1 MVEKIKAEKC
11 NDTER
16 YNVSVQLSNYA
27 EQLDEAK
34 NLTEWKEGM
43 VNLVDQQRRYIKTDS
58 YKGSR
63 WAINDEKVQEV
74 VQAIRN
80 LTDKLVVAI
89 EMFKAIDVSVDEA
102 SKTVKNTVSDMEA
115 INKTMLS
122 SLEGNG
128 TLLCQL
134 VGQHSDVS
142 AQLHGAKGHLATA
155 QGNIDSAAKAAKK
168 ALAGMSATE
177 LLVKYVNGNISLL
190 SRAGYSSVF
199 HRLKELDIASE
210 TKRNISD
217 ANAAGLMAVKLPG
230 NARSNASIALE
241 KIKLETGSLESIKS
255 QIIKHLNETGI
266 NISSLTTEACDKG
279 LSTLLNGSVVV
290 AFGRAVGLNSSG
302 VLKAQEALN
311 TLKAEVALV
320 NATLNDINLKLQEA
334 EKATKDVDLHE
345 EAVMSTVNSSIVE
358 AANDA
363 MKDLCET
370 VKELHKLRL
379 DSTSLDEEAEGI
391 LGNVSVLAGLS
402 NATRSKMSE
411 AIKTV
416 PNVAEYFGVANREL
430 AVFARVTKKIEKV
443 RNEVRSDVTSLLK
456 EEMRHEKRIN
466 DTHVK
471 FMEKL
476 FTNEGSST
484 GTGSSSPTLFDSV
497 CNPRLSVN
505 VPNVK
510 AVDAFSM
517 LWNLTDIS
525 ALKTVADNIK
535 LKVVKM
541 RDSLKKANAV
551 SDSAEA
557 AVKEAIE
564 TALQENERQ
573 RCTPLYTQLFNAVR
587 RFL

>member
-1 MVEKIKAEKC
+1 
-11 NDTER
+11 
-16 YNVSVQLSNYA
+16 
-27 EQLDEAK
+27 
-34 NLTEWKEGM
+34 
-43 VNLVDQQRRYIKTDS
+43 
-58 YKGSR
+58 
-63 WAINDEKVQEV
+63 
-74 VQAIRN
+74 
-80 LTDKLVVAI
+80 
-89 EMFKAIDVSVDEA
+89 MFKAINVSVDEA
-102 SKTVKNTVSDMEA
+102 SKAVKNTVSDMEA
-115 INKTMLS
+115 INKTIRS

-134 VGQHSDVS
+134 VGQHSEVS
-142 AQLHGAKGHLATA
+142 AQLDESTRRLVII
-155 QGNIDSAAKAAKK
+155 QGNTDSVANAAKK
-168 ALAGMSATE
+168 ALADVNATE
-177 LLVKYVNGNISLL
+177 SLVRYVSGSISLL
-190 SRAGYSSVF
+190 SRAGYSVVLR
-199 HRLKELDIASE
+199 RLTEVDVANE
-210 TKRNISD
+210 TKRNIND
-217 ANAAGLMAVKLPG
+217 AKAAVLIATESIGS
-230 NARSNASIALE
+230 ARSNASTALG
-241 KIKLETGSLESIKS
+241 KIKHGTGSLESIKS
-255 QIIKHLNETGI
+255 QLLKHLNETGI
-266 NISSLTTEACDKG
+266 NIGNLTPEACNKG
-279 LSTLLNGSVVV
+279 LFNLLNGSFVV

-302 VLKAQEALN
+302 VVKAQEALGKL
-311 TLKAEVALV
+311 TTQVELV
-320 NATLNDINLKLQEA
+320 NATLNDINLKLKEA

-379 DSTSLDEEAEGI
+379 DSTSLDEEAGGI

-402 NATRSKMSE
+402 NATRDKISE

-430 AVFARVTKKIEKV
+430 AVFARVTKKIEKL

-466 DTHVK
+466 NTHVK

-484 GTGSSSPTLFDSV
+484 GTGSSSPTLVDSV
-497 CNPRLSVN
+497 CNPRLKVN

-517 LWNLTDIS
+517 LFNLTDIN

-541 RDSLKKANAV
+541 RDSLKKANAI

>member
-1 MVEKIKAEKC
+1 
-11 NDTER
+11 
-16 YNVSVQLSNYA
+16 
-27 EQLDEAK
+27 
-34 NLTEWKEGM
+34 
-43 VNLVDQQRRYIKTDS
+43 
-58 YKGSR
+58 
-63 WAINDEKVQEV
+63 
-74 VQAIRN
+74 
-80 LTDKLVVAI
+80 
-89 EMFKAIDVSVDEA
+89 
-102 SKTVKNTVSDMEA
+102 
-115 INKTMLS
+115 
-122 SLEGNG
+122 
-128 TLLCQL
+128 
-134 VGQHSDVS
+134 
-142 AQLHGAKGHLATA
+142 
-155 QGNIDSAAKAAKK
+155 
-168 ALAGMSATE
+168 MSATE
-177 LLVKYVNGNISLL
+177 SLVEYVSGNISLL
-190 SRAGYSSVF
+190 SRAGYSSVLR
-199 HRLKELDIASE
+199 RLTEMDIASE
-210 TKRNISD
+210 TKRNISY
-217 ANAAGLMAVKLPG
+217 ANAAGLMAVKLSG
-230 NARSNASIALE
+230 NGRSNASTALE

-266 NISSLTTEACDKG
+266 NISSLTAEACNKG
-279 LSTLLNGSVVV
+279 LSNLLNGSVVV

-302 VLKAQEALN
+302 AVKAQEALGKL
-311 TLKAEVALV
+311 TTQVELV
-320 NATLNDINLKLQEA
+320 NATLNDINSKLKEA
-334 EKATKDVDLHE
+334 EKATKDVEQHGEDI
-345 EAVMSTVNSSIVE
+345 MSTVRSSVIE

-379 DSTSLDEEAEGI
+379 DSTSLNEEAEGI
-391 LGNVSVLAGLS
+391 LGNVSILAGLS

-416 PNVAEYFGVANREL
+416 PNVAEHFGVANREL

-497 CNPRLSVN
+497 CNPGLKVN

-517 LWNLTDIS
+517 LWNLTDIN